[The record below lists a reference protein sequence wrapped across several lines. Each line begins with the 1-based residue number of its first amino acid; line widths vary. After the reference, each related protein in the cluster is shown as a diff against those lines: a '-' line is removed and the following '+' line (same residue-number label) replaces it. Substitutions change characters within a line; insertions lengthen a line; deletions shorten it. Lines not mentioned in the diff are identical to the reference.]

1 MKDKRKYL
9 KTMGIVTIL
18 VCLFMMAFS
27 VFVNAD
33 NANRYVIDILD
44 NGSTN
49 FKEDEQAIVT
59 QEIIE
64 SESTDTELTYQLK
77 IANKEANQSKQ
88 VALLVDTSYSMGE
101 NANINEVRELA
112 RGIAT
117 GLTTTSSVSLS
128 NTYGIVSNLTYNNTV
143 LNRGLNNLAIG
154 QGTNLAD
161 GIDNANSTFVD
172 QENTSRTMIII
183 TDSTDNVKE
192 KLDALIANHINVI
205 TITTGITNNII
216 GTPSNPN
223 YGSIYMLDTAKAND
237 IIDEIAGN
245 LVNTRVENTFTSDI
259 LKYFDIDF
267 NNNTEVSTTQD
278 GFIWTPGRISTTPAT
293 LKYKLKLKSNV
304 EIDRNVIYK
313 DWYAADKIDILYN
326 FRGNTKAM
334 QIKKEEGPRFTVCES
349 YKMKIKAVSFE
360 NTNVPVKGVEFNIT
374 GTNEQGKE
382 VYKGTA
388 VTDAYG
394 YVTINGLKELN
405 VVEYFIEPKVN
416 VIGYTTSSPRTITI
430 KNNFLGKRVIE
441 MKDSDGLEYTVDDNK
456 RVVELK
462 YPIEVQKFDLEVNL
476 TELNNNTVTLSGVDF
491 RLIQPKVDNKYE
503 MSALFGTTDNDGK
516 ITFHPTV
523 MTPSNGPQ
531 TYEYILSQMTS
542 LSGYTSMGNV
552 TLRVTFDSAG
562 NVTNIEKVY
571 NANVEAIRVSNTYA
585 IVNVGNESDLTSGFN
600 FELNLTDSA
609 TNNPI
614 GGANYNITVIDHNGA
629 TYNYGNNIT
638 DSNGKINMK
647 LPGTGYVAIKVTE
660 TNPATGYAKNPT
672 ANEISIMRVNG
683 TVDHIVTRNPS
694 DLNVAVNS
702 ADDKVTI
709 NLESTLKK
717 DRNIVKVEVV
727 DQDEIPT
734 YYIPGVEFTLTNID
748 TGKIYPN
755 ATSDENGVVEFTV
768 DDENQGSYRYKVE
781 AKNVPYGYAGL
792 SAPLVFNVEFD
803 GNRHII
809 NTNNVSGPIDVIK
822 SDVISADY
830 DTLYTA
836 YVQTHLAI
844 DSANSYLFEID
855 LRDSKNSKIALEGAV
870 YDIDI
875 TAGAFTKKIKGRPT
889 DSNGKIQ
896 TRIFVDTNTTS
907 DIQITATQTKS
918 IRGYKAD
925 VIPQELAI
933 NILNNTITH
942 TPTEVL
948 PNAQTGLPKYA
959 TITGKTI
966 TYHHTNKK
974 KDLDDILLN
983 LSITTIDY
991 ATKTPVGGKN
1001 VKVRSIKKDNSAE
1014 IIDPETLKTLD
1025 TAKLTSTDPLT
1036 IGNLELKGLKILEAK
1051 MPGEQVYLVDIEVDG
1066 NIVELKLTFRYNEE
1080 KDIVEVVNVEI
1091 WKGNLLIPVSGG
1103 RNFSAAETNNGYES
1117 DVNLQIY
1124 TDYDATGNVA
1134 LDLIKKSIVDE
1145 SILTGA
1151 IYEVIVERPDG
1162 TKLVNTNVK
1171 VTDDVEYNGLY
1182 VPVDSVIYITETT
1195 PPLGYT
1201 KNDTIVL
1208 RVTNID
1214 TYTGETTIVEDTST
1228 SSYTIPR
1235 TKLTQKPP
1243 ITLASGAVQS
1253 VYDLEMLDMEEDV
1266 FTVQIDAENAQGNGV
1281 SGAKFKLSSN
1291 KGAVKTSEPTDGD
1304 GEVSTR
1310 IGGRYDDIS
1319 SPITYTI
1326 ENVQAGTYYKKLA
1339 NPITVNVYFT
1349 PDNEVDATATLNG
1362 QIDSHYVVNGTNPGD
1377 WYFVATNTKDNN
1389 GNIVTDLELK
1399 IIVEEQ
1405 DPLKVEIETV
1415 DKFTNQRITSN
1426 VGYGVKNSLGLYQGA
1441 LDATYG
1447 TIKMD
1452 VKYVLTNGT
1461 ETYSLIQ
1468 NINDIR
1474 YIALDNL
1481 NFTITYDSNGDI
1493 DTTTVITNNTDI
1505 KVINASGKSIKL
1517 RVLVEPAVP
1526 VTFENSYYFDH
1537 NTKLQGGEFEVI
1549 DIENVTLG
1557 TATTDNNG
1565 KGIAYSGRF
1574 GTSETI
1580 RYTIKQTKA
1589 ATGYATVEPFE
1600 IEVDYTDNREI
1611 ADARLVNT
1619 ENRFIRISKTQPS
1632 TANDYGYTGNDKG
1645 IIKIEVFNYP
1655 EMIINIENV
1664 DRQDNTI
1671 KLAGTHYSVTS
1682 NIGTSDKNVIT
1693 DADGIGTA
1701 HLDRTKLGGS
1711 IVYTIEE
1718 VSPAV
1723 GYQSLCI
1730 EPQIEVF
1737 FNEDGYV
1744 TSVNI
1749 IKRDDVTSYTI
1760 PTITDIKDNFKINVK
1775 IQNNLLEKINIH
1787 KVDKVSND
1795 PIGNVDFEVTARI
1808 RKDDLSNYTDEDKQK
1823 LLLNTAELTD
1833 DEYLGEVIDRLKI
1846 NQETIFDMKKEIA
1859 VEQYIEALKDAD
1871 NITDEEEQQVSS
1883 GVNGTDKINILI
1895 SLNKLTKGQ
1904 SNNLIKEVKNLEIIN
1919 KLIENKTTTQTAVND
1934 LLDKVKSLVRL
1945 DVGTVTTDSEGNVIA
1960 YMDKALANKTI
1971 EYTIKETRKPDGYD
1985 WPDEM
1990 IILEI
1995 TYDSTG
2001 KMVKDLVRKISG
2013 DMDITNINENT
2024 FSVELGIRNKP
2035 SDKVE
2040 IHLTTVDIYD
2050 TNKKLETAEFN
2061 AYLTNSVN
2069 GVAYTKDTKYET
2081 RLASNGLASTGA
2093 HGEDIS
2099 SIGVYDDGP
2108 GTRVLR
2114 VDEMTAPTTY
2124 YEGNDG
2130 YESYYQSIKY
2140 KMLFNVTFNDEGSIT
2155 DVSLHK
2161 PEERNNDIGGWNADS
2176 RYLSISH
2183 TRNTIN
2189 ITIRYYPM
2197 VQLVMETPDKYTGDL
2212 LGARYTVS
2220 TSSRPRGHLTQADVI
2235 KSGYIGEDTYVGFD
2249 EYYRGNVYETSYT
2262 TSSKNNPAVPLAVIE
2277 SEDDDLNGRDHN
2289 IRKFYIYEE
2298 AEPTSPVQYQKYRP
2312 RHLIHDSERLLG
2324 TVLVKYNKNGEV
2336 VDVTL
2341 ESEHSNNNIKNGFI
2355 TTIIPTYIANK
2366 HTIKIEVKYAP
2377 ITTVLAKAEDTTSK
2391 AGIEGVRF
2399 YAYDNPTPVTET
2411 SYEFRTEYEYVTNSN
2426 GNVGWTYWGA
2436 NIDKGMTVYKIHTSS
2451 YMDYSMKGYFQ
2462 NPVDKIIEVEVAYGD
2477 DGRISS
2483 AKVLSKNTF
2492 NEPSAYID
2500 ESCYG
2505 TTQLKLIYK
2514 LERKVGLQ
2522 INKKDRYDSNINLSA
2537 KFRVTSDLDTSIIGD
2552 VDFIINTANRTPQVA
2567 GRMLAG
2573 KTVEY
2578 TLSEVTVPDGYIAPS
2593 NNLKIK
2599 VTYGNDGTV
2608 QNVEP
2613 SDDFSARYITV
2624 DYRCITPRGNNRT
2637 VQKDFE
2643 ITVTNEPKLGLEIQ
2657 MLDKFYNNIPL
2668 ENITLEISNDRGD
2681 TAVGNLTT
2689 NDSGSI
2695 STYVGPVYPDKT
2707 VTYTIKQV
2715 IKASGYYQLTAPIV
2729 FTVEYD
2735 SSGKPVDIPKFADSY
2750 SQEYAKILSNN
2761 VSTFRNTHT
2770 ARLQIYNMPED
2781 VKIGFTKYD
2790 ELTNTPIPNVQFKIT
2805 VEENGS
2811 TYDINDIV
2819 TNSDGLFVAK
2829 IDTFKETAAGR
2840 TVTYTIK
2847 EMNQPDTYRK
2857 IQDLKIMVVYAADG
2871 GISSW
2876 MEITNDSNLPYNIY
2890 ARGNTKISKV
2900 DGKYVHIDLKVPNDN
2915 SYDLIVKDEDSTYQG
2930 LGIEGT
2936 TYDVSIAGVAKQ
2948 PAKTDV
2954 NGYTRLTKLT
2964 DSGNF
2969 QIVISE
2975 RNIGD
2980 GYRSKNLNSIT
2991 LEMKKAA
2998 VGPYTLELD
3007 TDNMTNY
3014 TITDGTSVIPTEL
3027 VYNVLLDQATNTY
3040 AIVTVDETYGTVK
3053 VVFKNEPMLEL
3064 TLLKQDINSKKS
3076 LEGVKFEITSTDI
3089 NTGDTETI
3097 TENSATDNNGRI
3109 YFDLGVSPKNTTIE
3123 YTFKELE
3130 QPEPNTT
3137 YTTIIAPQKIT
3148 VAYDVYGKIMSIT
3161 PNTNSSLRTQVALVE
3176 KNANETETES
3186 ASCKNVLVVIGNG
3199 TIDPKYKVK
3208 VVSEDAMTGH
3218 RINGSTFDVEVTDGS
3233 NNTLAL
3239 LQRGVTSN
3247 LCSDGRYHSDAEVAK
3262 DGYIMLE
3269 RGITKTDGTNK
3280 EGKVYIHVDQLGF
3293 SNGYIA
3299 GTQKTNGIVELTTQF
3314 VDNPNGSLDSI
3325 LKVTLDDNDGLEVN
3339 VNETSREITI
3349 VVKNESRT
3357 QLNITKVSTVKEEIK
3372 DAEGNIVDTR
3382 EVPIS
3387 GANFTVTSKTLTATE
3402 QRPTD
3407 LNLTT
3412 RPTGADGITS
3422 EPIGEALAGKG
3433 VVYTIHENELEGY
3446 HTVDD
3451 IIVYVLYDAKGYI
3464 KECELLSSYE
3474 DATLENT
3481 VGTRQINL
3489 KVRNQPIVSD
3499 YRMVIEKHGI
3509 EDDLYPQL
3517 IPGVEF
3523 NIKLKE
3529 EYGQTKEWN
3538 AITNFDGIITSD
3550 YFSGYG
3556 NISIVLTETATVS
3569 GYKIN
3574 PNELTVLLTRNKDTG
3589 KIEKTSSDLNIDID
3603 QQKQIIYLKP
3613 VNDFANNS
3621 YALTIDKVDAK
3632 TQEKITENHAKFD
3645 VIITKENENG
3655 EITLRDAIEDLETD
3669 DTGRVT
3675 TVGVLMPEEPGSYIY
3690 EIKEK
3695 QVPTGYTKDPS
3706 NVKYK
3711 VTFTKNEEGD
3721 MYIASAEKISGDYAS
3736 ILKVDKQ
3743 ILALRIGNVDKDA
3756 ELEDGEYEI
3765 EITKADESNRPI
3777 EGTAVFKI
3785 TAPNGTVQYL
3795 STEGK
3800 SKIYL
3805 NKLKMPE
3812 QEGVVEYKIEEIMA
3826 PDGYLL
3832 DKSEKI
3838 LKVEFK
3844 LDESSK
3850 MKIVNAEIVGEKAN
3864 ITAVGDTYITI
3875 NVVNLVGTYVPPVTS
3890 DSKYNII
3897 LNKLDKNKDPIT
3909 KPAKFEI
3916 ALENGQKVT
3925 AATDSTGKIIIENI
3939 AAPATEGTYSYVI
3952 KEIEAPEGYKLD
3964 SEFKALELTFTK
3976 VNEEM
3981 VITNANIASGNN
3993 VTAKVVN
4000 DGKGAAIDFIDELD
4014 ETDPKP
4020 PVGEDSK
4027 YNIAINKVDKDGNA
4041 ITKPAKF
4048 KITLADG
4055 TERELTTDEQG
4066 KITLE
4071 DIIAPKEVGTHSY
4084 VIKEIE
4090 APEGYKIDA
4099 ESKMLEL
4106 TFAKENDKMVITS
4119 ATISSGKNVTANI
4132 INSGKEVS
4140 IDFIN
4145 QLDNTD
4151 PKPPVGEDD
4160 KYHIIINKVDA
4171 EGNAITKTV
4180 KFKITLEDGTEKEI
4194 STNEQ
4199 GKILLEDGMAKE
4211 EGTRSYIIKEIEA
4224 PEGYKLDSEEKVIE
4238 ITFTNVD
4245 GKIVISNASV
4255 KTGEKIKANV
4265 VNGEVVIDI
4274 VNDKSVDNP
4283 DKPDKPDPDKPGN
4296 TTGENTTGG
4305 NTTGGNTTG
4314 GNTTGGNTTG
4324 GNTTGGNTAGGNNT
4338 GNKPN
4343 NSGNSNNSNG
4353 GNKYTPQT
4361 QGFDIE
4367 TKKYLTSITQIYSD
4381 TNEKK
4386 VTNIA
4391 KIDKTTKLDVN
4402 AKRLQYLS
4410 LSLEYKIIITNV
4422 GSEAGIV
4429 DYIQD
4434 RMPNNMTI
4442 DLPKNRNWTLN
4453 GNVITYDLQG
4463 TELKPGESR
4472 EATIVLKYDG
4482 SVQGG
4487 GSMINYATFISKDQD
4502 VNSKNDIGKA
4512 EFIISIKTGQEFVM
4526 YSILTLTILVTFGTG
4541 VYYIK
4546 KYVI

>member
-9 KTMGIVTIL
+9 TGIGIVTIL
-18 VCLFMMAFS
+18 ACLFMLVFS
-27 VFVNAD
+27 AFVNAN

-49 FKEDEQAIVT
+49 FKENEQAIVT

-77 IANKEANQSKQ
+77 IANKEASKNKQ
-88 VALLVDTSYSMGE
+88 VALLVDTSYSIGQ
-101 NANINEVRELA
+101 NADINAVKQLA
-112 RGIAT
+112 KEIAT
-117 GLTTTSSVSLS
+117 GLTATSRVSVS
-128 NTYGIVSNLTYNNTV
+128 NTAEVRLNLTNNNNQ
-143 LNRGLNNLAIG
+143 LNTAINNLAIG
-154 QGTNLAD
+154 QGHNLAD
-161 GIDNANSTFVD
+161 GIDNANNTFVD
-172 QENTSRTMIII
+172 QPDTTRTMVII
-183 TDSTDNVKE
+183 TDSTDNVKD

-223 YGSIYMLDTAKAND
+223 YGSIYMFDTAKAND

-245 LVNTRVENTFTSDI
+245 LVNTRITNTFTSDI

-267 NNNTEVSTTQD
+267 NGNTQVSTTAD

-304 EIDRNVIYK
+304 DIDRNIIYK
-313 DWYAADKIDILYN
+313 DWYAADVIDILYN

-334 QIKKEEGPRFTVCES
+334 QITKEEGPRFTVCET
-349 YKMKIKAVSFE
+349 YKMKIKAVSTE
-360 NTNVPVKGVEFNIT
+360 NKNVPVEGIVFDIT
-374 GTNEQGKE
+374 GTNEKGEE

-388 VTDAYG
+388 TTDAYG
-394 YVTINGLKELN
+394 YITVDGLKTLN
-405 VVEYFIEPKVN
+405 IVEYFIEPKVN
-416 VIGYTTSSPRTITI
+416 VIGYTTSSPRTIKI
-430 KNNFLGKRVIE
+430 NNDYLGKRVIE
-441 MKDSDGLEYTVDDNK
+441 MQDSDGLEYTVDDNK
-456 RVVELK
+456 RIVELK
-462 YPIEVQKFDLEVNL
+462 YPIDVQKFDLEVNL
-476 TELNNNTVTLSGVDF
+476 TELNNNTVTLAGVEF
-491 RLIQPKVDNKYE
+491 RLIQPKVNDKYE

-516 ITFHPTV
+516 IIFHPTV
-523 MTPSNGPQ
+523 MTPTSGPQ

-562 NVTNIEKVY
+562 NVKNIEKVY
-571 NANVEAIRVSNTYA
+571 NANVEAIRVSDTYA
-585 IVNVGNESDLTSGFN
+585 VVNVGNESDLVNGFN

-614 GGANYNITVIDHNGA
+614 GGANYNITVIDSNGA
-629 TYNYGNNIT
+629 TYNYGQNIT
-638 DSNGKINMK
+638 DANGKINMK
-647 LPGTGYVAIKVTE
+647 LPGTGYVTIKVTE
-660 TNPATGYAKNPT
+660 NSPATGYAKNPT
-672 ANEISIMRVNG
+672 TNEILIQRING
-683 TVDHIVTRNPS
+683 TVNQIVTRNPS
-694 DLNVAVNS
+694 DLNVAANPTE
-702 ADDKVTI
+702 DKVTI

-717 DRNIVKVEVV
+717 DRNIVKVEVI
-727 DQDEIPT
+727 DKDEIPT

-748 TGKIYPN
+748 NGKTYTSVVSDNTGV
-755 ATSDENGVVEFTV
+755 AEFTV
-768 DDENQGSYRYKVE
+768 DDEDQGIYRYKVE
-781 AKNVPYGYAGL
+781 AINLPYGYEPL

-809 NTNNVSGPIDVIK
+809 NTSNISGPIDVINANVV
-822 SDVISADY
+822 SSDY
-830 DTLYTA
+830 DTLYKA

-844 DSANSYLFEID
+844 SSSNSYIYEID
-855 LRDSKNSKIALEGAV
+855 LRDSKDSKIAIEGAT

-875 TAGAFTKKIKGRPT
+875 SAGAFSKKITGRPT
-889 DSNGKIQ
+889 DANGKIQ
-896 TRIFVDTNTTS
+896 TRIFVDKTTTS
-907 DIQITATQTKS
+907 DIQITATETKS
-918 IRGYKAD
+918 IRGYKCDA
-925 VIPQELAI
+925 VPQEFAI
-933 NILNNTITH
+933 NLLNNTITH

-948 PNAQTGLPKYA
+948 PGAASGLPKYA
-959 TITGKTI
+959 TISGNKI

-974 KDLDDILLN
+974 KDVDDILLN

-991 ATKTPVGGKN
+991 SSKTPVGGKK
-1001 VKVRSIKKDNSAE
+1001 VKIKNIIE
-1014 IIDPETLKTLD
+1014 REREHIIDPETAKDVD
-1025 TAKLTSTDPLT
+1025 TEKLTSTDPLS
-1036 IGNLELKGLKILEAK
+1036 IGNLELNGLKVLGAK
-1051 MPGEQVYLVDIEVDG
+1051 IPGEQLYLVDIEVDG
-1066 NIVELKLTFRYNEE
+1066 NSVRIQLKFKYNEE
-1080 KDIVEVVNVEI
+1080 KDIVEVINVETI
-1091 WKGNLLIPVSGG
+1091 RGNRLIPAAGG
-1103 RNFSAAETNNGYES
+1103 KNFSASETNNGYES

-1124 TDYDATGNVA
+1124 TDYDATGNVS
-1134 LDLIKKSIVDE
+1134 LDLIKKSIVDK
-1145 SILTGA
+1145 SVLTGA
-1151 IYEVIVERPDG
+1151 KYEVIVERPDG
-1162 TKLVNTNVK
+1162 TKLVNSNVSITN
-1171 VTDDVEYNGLY
+1171 DIEYNGLY

-1195 PPLGYT
+1195 APQGYS

-1235 TKLTQKPP
+1235 TKLTQKPS
-1243 ITLASGAVQS
+1243 ITLASGTVQS
-1253 VYDLEMLDMEEDV
+1253 VYDLEMFDMEEDV
-1266 FTVQIDAENAQGNGV
+1266 FTVQIDAQNAQGNGV
-1281 SGAKFKLSSN
+1281 SGAKFKLTSS
-1291 KGAVKTSEPTDGD
+1291 KGAIKTSEQTNGS
-1304 GEVSTR
+1304 GEVSTK
-1310 IGGRYDDIS
+1310 IGGRYDDVS

-1326 ENVQAGTYYKKLA
+1326 ENIQAGTYYKKLA
-1339 NPITVNVYFT
+1339 NPITINAYFT
-1349 PDNEVDATATLNG
+1349 SSNEIDATATLNG
-1362 QIDSHYVVNGTNPGD
+1362 QTDSHYVVNGTNPGD

-1389 GNIVTDLELK
+1389 GNIITDLELK
-1399 IIVEEQ
+1399 VIVEEQ

-1415 DKFTNQRITSN
+1415 DKFTNQKITSN
-1426 VGYGVKNSLGLYQGA
+1426 VGYGVKNALGLYQGT

-1468 NINDIR
+1468 NVNDIR

-1481 NFTITYDSNGDI
+1481 NFTITYDANGDI
-1493 DTTTVITNNTDI
+1493 DSTTVITNNPDI
-1505 KVINASGKSIKL
+1505 KVMSASGKSIKL

-1537 NTKLQGGEFEVI
+1537 TTKLQGGQFEVI
-1549 DIENVTLG
+1549 DAQNVTLG
-1557 TATTDNNG
+1557 TATTDANG
-1565 KGIAYSGRF
+1565 KGVAYSGKF

-1611 ADARLVNT
+1611 SDVRLVNT
-1619 ENRFIRISKTQPS
+1619 ANRFIKVSKIQPS
-1632 TANDYGYTGNDKG
+1632 TSADYGYTGNDKG
-1645 IIKIEVFNYP
+1645 IVKIEVFNYP
-1655 EMIINIENV
+1655 EMIMNIENV
-1664 DRQDNTI
+1664 DRQNNTI
-1671 KLAGTHYSVTS
+1671 KLAGTNYSVTS
-1682 NIGTSDKNVIT
+1682 NIGTADNNVTT
-1693 DADGIGTA
+1693 DADGIGIA

-1711 IVYTIEE
+1711 IIYTINEK
-1718 VSPAV
+1718 SPAV

-1737 FNEDGYV
+1737 FNADGYV
-1744 TSVNI
+1744 ERVNI
-1749 IKRDDVTSYTI
+1749 LKRDDVTSYSL
-1760 PTITDIKDNFKINVK
+1760 PTIVDIRDNFKINIK
-1775 IQNNLLEKINIH
+1775 IQNNLLEKLNIH
-1787 KVDKVSND
+1787 KVDKVSKD
-1795 PIGNVDFEVTARI
+1795 PIAKVDFEVTARI
-1808 RKDDLSNYTDEDKQK
+1808 RKDDLSNYTDEEQK
-1823 LLLNTAELTD
+1823 KLILDTVQLTD
-1833 DEYLGEVIDRLKI
+1833 DQYLGEVIDRLKI
-1846 NQETIFDMKKEIA
+1846 NQETVFDMKKDIV
-1859 VEQYIEALKDAD
+1859 VEQYVEALK
-1871 NITDEEEQQVSS
+1871 NSGNLTEEEEQKVTA

-1919 KLIENKTTTQTAVND
+1919 KLIENKTTTQSAVND
-1934 LLDKVKSLVRL
+1934 LLNKVKSLVRL
-1945 DVGTVTTDSEGNVIA
+1945 DVDTVTTDVNGNAIA
-1960 YMDKALANKTI
+1960 YMDKTLANKTV

-2001 KMVKDLVRKISG
+2001 KMVKDLVKKISG
-2013 DMDITNINENT
+2013 EMNITNINEDA
-2024 FSVELGIRNKP
+2024 FSVDLEIGNKP

-2040 IHLTTVDIYD
+2040 IHLTTVDVYD

-2081 RLASNGLASTGA
+2081 TLASNGLASTGA

-2114 VDEMTAPTTY
+2114 IDEIVAPTTY

-2130 YESYYQSIKY
+2130 HQSYYQSIKY

-2176 RYLSISH
+2176 RYLAISH

-2235 KSGYIGEDTYVGFD
+2235 KSGYIGENHYWGIHED
-2249 EYYRGNVYETSYT
+2249 EYYRGDVYQTTYT
-2262 TSSKNNPAVPLAVIE
+2262 TSVNNPAVPLAVIE
-2277 SEDDDLNGRDHN
+2277 SEEDDLKGRDHN
-2289 IRKFYIYEE
+2289 IRRFYIYEE

-2312 RHLIHDSERLLG
+2312 RNLMHDDERLIG
-2324 TVLVKYNKNGEV
+2324 TVLVKYNQKGEV

-2341 ESEHSNNNIKNGFI
+2341 ESEHSNNNIKNGFV
-2355 TTIIPTYIANK
+2355 TTIIPTYIDNK

-2411 SYEFRTEYEYVTNSN
+2411 SYEYRTEYEYVTNSN

-2436 NIDKGMTVYKIHTSS
+2436 NIDKGMTVYKIHTGS
-2451 YMDYSMKGYFQ
+2451 YQNYSMKGYFQ

-2492 NEPSAYID
+2492 NEPTAYID

-2514 LERKVGLQ
+2514 LERKVGVQ

-2552 VDFIINTANRTPQVA
+2552 VDFIINTANKVPQIA

-2608 QNVEP
+2608 QDVQP
-2613 SDDFSARYITV
+2613 ADDFSAQYITV
-2624 DYRCITPRGNNRT
+2624 NYRCTTPRGNNRD
-2637 VQKDFE
+2637 VHKDFE

-2668 ENITLEISNDRGD
+2668 ENVTLEITNDQGD

-2689 NDSGSI
+2689 NASGSI

-2715 IKASGYYQLTAPIV
+2715 IKASGYYQLSAPIV
-2729 FTVEYD
+2729 FTVTYD
-2735 SSGKPVDIPKFADSY
+2735 SVGKAVDIPKFADSY

-2805 VEENGS
+2805 VEEDGN

-2829 IDTFKETAAGR
+2829 IDTFKETATGR

-2857 IQDLKIMVVYAADG
+2857 VQDLKVMVVYAPDG

-2890 ARGNTKISKV
+2890 ARGNTNITKV

-2915 SYDLIVKDEDSTYQG
+2915 TYDVIVKDEDSTYNG

-2954 NGYTRLTKLT
+2954 NGYTKLTKLT

-3007 TDNMTNY
+3007 TGNMTNY

-3064 TLLKQDINSKKS
+3064 TLLKQDINTKKS

-3089 NTGDTETI
+3089 NTGETKVL
-3097 TENSATDNNGRI
+3097 TENTATGTTSMTTDNNGKI
-3109 YFDLGVSPKNTTIE
+3109 YFDLGISPKNTTIE

-3130 QPEPNTT
+3130 QPEPTSV
-3137 YTTIIAPQKIT
+3137 YTSVIAPQKIT
-3148 VAYDVYGKIMSIT
+3148 VAYDMYGKIISIT
-3161 PNTNSSLRTQVALVE
+3161 PNTNSTLRTQTTLVQ
-3176 KNANETETES
+3176 KNTNETETES
-3186 ASCKNVLVVIGNG
+3186 ASCKNILVVVGNG
-3199 TIDPKYKVK
+3199 TVDPKYRVK
-3208 VVSEDAMTGH
+3208 IASEDATTGR
-3218 RINGSTFDVEVTDGS
+3218 RINGSVFDVEITDS
-3233 NNTLAL
+3233 ANNTLTL
-3239 LQRGVTSN
+3239 LQNGITSN
-3247 LCSDGRYHSDAEVAK
+3247 LCTDGKYHSDAEVIEK
-3262 DGYIMLE
+3262 GYTILE
-3269 RGITKTDGTNK
+3269 RGITKTNGINK

-3299 GTQKTNGIVELTTQF
+3299 GTQKTNGVVELTTQF
-3314 VDNPNGSLDSI
+3314 IDNPNGSLDSI
-3325 LKVTLDDNDGLEVN
+3325 LKVTLDNNDGFEVN
-3339 VNETSREITI
+3339 INEASREITI

-3372 DAEGNIVDTR
+3372 NAEGIVIGTK

-3387 GANFTVTSKTLTATE
+3387 GANFTVTSEILTATE
-3402 QRPTD
+3402 HRPTD

-3412 RPTGADGITS
+3412 RPTGADGKTS

-3433 VVYTIHENELEGY
+3433 VIYTIHENELTGY
-3446 HTVDD
+3446 HSLND

-3474 DATLENT
+3474 DATLENSI
-3481 VGTRQINL
+3481 GTRQINL
-3489 KVRNQPIVSD
+3489 KVRNQPNISD

-3509 EDDLYPQL
+3509 DDNLYPEL
-3517 IPGVEF
+3517 IAGVEF

-3538 AITNFDGIITSD
+3538 AITSPEGIITSD
-3550 YFSGYG
+3550 YFDGYG
-3556 NISIVLTETATVS
+3556 NISIVLTETSTIA

-3574 PNELTVLLTRNKDTG
+3574 PTPVTVLLTRNKNTG

-3603 QQKQIIYLKP
+3603 QAKQIIYLKP
-3613 VNDFANNS
+3613 VNEFANNS
-3621 YALTIDKVDAK
+3621 YALTLDKVDAK
-3632 TQEKITENHAKFD
+3632 TGEKITENHAKFD
-3645 VIITKENENG
+3645 V
-3655 EITLRDAIEDLETD
+3655 EITQQDREGNITYRNTIEDLETD

-3675 TVGVLMPEEPGSYIY
+3675 EVGLLMPEKPGEYIY
-3690 EIKEK
+3690 QVKEK
-3695 QVPTGYTKDPS
+3695 QVPTGYSKDPS
-3706 NVKYK
+3706 DVKYK
-3711 VTFTKNEEGD
+3711 VTFAQNEEGD
-3721 MYIASAEKISGDYAS
+3721 MYISSVEKISGEYS
-3736 ILKVDKQ
+3736 SVLKVDKQ
-3743 ILALRIGNVDKDA
+3743 VLALRIGNIDKDA

-3765 EITKADESNRPI
+3765 DITKVDESGEPI

-3795 STEGK
+3795 STEGN

-3805 NKLKMPE
+3805 NKLKMPAE
-3812 QEGVVEYKIEEIMA
+3812 EGTVEYKIQEIMA
-3826 PDGYLL
+3826 PDGYIL
-3832 DKSEKI
+3832 DKSERT

-3850 MKIVNAEIVGEKAN
+3850 MKIVNAEIVGGNAN
-3864 ITAVGDTYITI
+3864 ITIIEDTHIAI
-3875 NVVNLVGTYVPPVTS
+3875 DVVNLVGTYVPPETS

-3925 AATDSTGKIIIENI
+3925 AATDSTGKIVVENI
-3939 AAPATEGTYSYVI
+3939 AAPATEGRYLYVI

-3976 VNEEM
+3976 VDEEM
-3981 VITNANIASGNN
+3981 VITNATIATGNN

-4000 DGKGAAIDFIDELD
+4000 DGKGAEIDFVDELD

-4027 YNIAINKVDKDGNA
+4027 YNIVINKVDKDGNA
-4041 ITKPAKF
+4041 ITKLAKF

-4066 KITLE
+4066 KITLN
-4071 DIIAPKEVGTHSY
+4071 DIIAPTEAGTHSY

-4099 ESKMLEL
+4099 ESKVLEL
-4106 TFAKENDKMVITS
+4106 TFAKENDQMVITS
-4119 ATISSGKNVTANI
+4119 ATISSGRNVTANI

-4140 IDFIN
+4140 IDFAN
-4145 QLDNTD
+4145 ELDNTD
-4151 PKPPVGEDD
+4151 PKPPIGEDG
-4160 KYHIIINKVDA
+4160 KYHIIINKVDT
-4171 EGNAITKTV
+4171 EGNAIAKTV
-4180 KFKITLEDGTEKEI
+4180 KFKITLEDGTEREI

-4199 GKILLEDGMAKE
+4199 GKILLEDGMATE
-4211 EGTRSYIIKEIEA
+4211 EGTRSYVIKEIEA

-4238 ITFTNVD
+4238 ITFKMID
-4245 GKIVISNASV
+4245 GNMTISDAKI
-4255 KTGEKIKANV
+4255 KTGQKIA
-4265 VNGEVVIDI
+4265 VNIVDGEVVINI
-4274 VNDKSVDNP
+4274 INEKNADNP
-4283 DKPDKPDPDKPGN
+4283 DPDNPDPDKPDPDKP
-4296 TTGENTTGG
+4296 G

-4314 GNTTGGNTTG
+4314 GNTTGGD
-4324 GNTTGGNTAGGNNT
+4324 NT
-4338 GNKPN
+4338 GNRPN
-4343 NSGNSNNSNG
+4343 NNGNGNNGNSGNSGNG

-4361 QGFDIE
+4361 EGFDIQ

-4391 KIDKTTKLDVN
+4391 KTDKTTKLDVN

-4422 GSEAGIV
+4422 GSKAGIV

-4434 RMPNNMTI
+4434 RMPNNMSI

-4453 GNVITYDLQG
+4453 GNIITYDLQDA
-4463 TELKPGESR
+4463 ELKPGESR
-4472 EATIVLKYDG
+4472 EATIILKYDG
-4482 SVQGG
+4482 SIQGG